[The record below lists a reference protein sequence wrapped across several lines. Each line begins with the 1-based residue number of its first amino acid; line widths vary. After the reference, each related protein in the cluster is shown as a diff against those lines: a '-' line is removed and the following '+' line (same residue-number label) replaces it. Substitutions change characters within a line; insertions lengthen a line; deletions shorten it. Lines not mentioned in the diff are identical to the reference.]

1 MNAMTRCYVL
11 MATLALMVSATGPAK
26 ADVVVYAVRSRTR
39 TLRHLALWTGQWA
52 SSA

>member
-26 ADVVVYAVRSRTR
+26 AYVVVYAVGSG
-39 TLRHLALWTGQWA
+39 TLDSAAFGLWT
-52 SSA
+52 